1 MLARSRRRFLR
12 KNQASVVVT
21 TGCTGPCGAYGTR
34 SVDQHALAGEQAATA
49 RRDRLARDGHAN
61 SALGCA
67 LTARTPVCRP
77 SPPHPERAGR
87 VSYPAPRRAIPVNIF
102 GRMQPS
108 RPAHRNMLLARYAY
122 DLGVPLTEFLVRLGL
137 CASDAARA
145 HIEAGAFRLDGQV
158 LSDPSRVIRT
168 ADLRSGSVA
177 VLFDQRVTLSFWS
190 DEDDSPPAKP
200 PTRALLLVHSLER
213 WEEFNEYEG
222 SCRATWNGREYC
234 FRVLLVGD
242 EWDRVRV
249 GFTWEAEV
257 HFDPYSPVELLDDSP
272 DLTAGI
278 SPVAGINHILCGRI
292 LGQVEDGVNVAAPQT
307 VLVTASERQLQG
319 APVEPG
325 RWLRAR
331 GTMEA
336 RMPD

>member
-1 MLARSRRRFLR
+1 
-12 KNQASVVVT
+12 
-21 TGCTGPCGAYGTR
+21 
-34 SVDQHALAGEQAATA
+34 
-49 RRDRLARDGHAN
+49 
-61 SALGCA
+61 
-67 LTARTPVCRP
+67 
-77 SPPHPERAGR
+77 
-87 VSYPAPRRAIPVNIF
+87 
-102 GRMQPS
+102 MQPS
-108 RPAHRNMLLARYAY
+108 LPATRNMLLSRYAY

-137 CASDAARA
+137 CAPDAARA
-145 HIEAGAFRLDGQV
+145 HIESGAFRLDDQV
-158 LSDPSRVIRT
+158 LTDPGRVIRT
-168 ADLRSGSVA
+168 AELRAGAVA
-177 VLFDQRVTLSFWS
+177 ALLDQRVTLSFWS
-190 DEDDSPPAKP
+190 DDDEPVPAKP

-249 GFTWEAEV
+249 GFTWEADI

-278 SPVAGINHILCGRI
+278 SPVAGVNHILCGRI
-292 LGQVEDGVNVAAPQT
+292 LRQVEDGVYVAAPQS

-319 APVEPG
+319 GPVAPR